1 MGGLA
6 WDCIHINKN
15 GFTYAP
21 NGAGLTGLVDEAM
34 FFHSIFKEKWEEETD
49 LEKTLNKIIATQHV
63 ESQLQVFFISLAKP
77 EYKFA
82 VCRESV
88 RSLNTDY
95 IQRMVMTVARELAS
109 AHCDKGFDV

>member
-34 FFHSIFKEKWEEETD
+34 FFHPIFKENGEEETD

-63 ESQLQVFFISLAKP
+63 EVMF
-77 EYKFA
+77 
-82 VCRESV
+82 
-88 RSLNTDY
+88 DY
-95 IQRMVMTVARELAS
+95 
-109 AHCDKGFDV
+109 